1 MISRPRQKQDWDNLI
16 SSTNKKSAW
25 SLAHDTPGCLNHIDP
40 SRTAADMTATTSSA
54 HQCKGQTTR
63 AAAPRVGKG
72 SVSTGVV
79 EAEAGMVGDE
89 TALPFDLADVE

>member
-1 MISRPRQKQDWDNLI
+1 
-16 SSTNKKSAW
+16 
-25 SLAHDTPGCLNHIDP
+25 
-40 SRTAADMTATTSSA
+40 MTATTSSA

-89 TALPFDLADVE
+89 TALPFDLADVK